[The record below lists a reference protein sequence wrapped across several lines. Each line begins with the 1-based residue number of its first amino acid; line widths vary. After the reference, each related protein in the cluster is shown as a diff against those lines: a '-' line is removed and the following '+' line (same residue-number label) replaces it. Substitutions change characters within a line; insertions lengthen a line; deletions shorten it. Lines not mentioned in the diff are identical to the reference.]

1 MRTLASFPD
10 VGALGADNFREVSTI
25 HLWDGACL
33 RHQLVG
39 VAFQRRHHAAHHA
52 VVAQVPYQCPRI
64 NLRQHGNLELFEIL
78 FRDLLRAPV
87 GTGPRKLADDQALD
101 IRTRGFIVFGV
112 GAVVADF
119 GIGENYNLAA
129 VGRVGENF
137 LIASDGS
144 IKNDFAVAFAFGAV
158 TFASEDSAVFER
170 KRSLHSCS
178 REWILEI
185 LSGMSKSRN
194 K

>member
-1 MRTLASFPD
+1 MAA
-10 VGALGADNFREVSTI
+10 G
-25 HLWDGACL
+25 L

-39 VAFQRRHHAAHHA
+39 VIFQSGDHAAHHA
-52 VVAQVPYQCPRI
+52 VVAQMPHQRPRI
-64 NLRQHGNLELFEIL
+64 DLRQHRNLELFEIF

-87 GTGPRKLADDQALD
+87 GADSRKLAHDQALD
-101 IRTRGFIVFGV
+101 IRTRGFVVFGV

-119 GIGENYNLAA
+119 RIGENYNLAA
-129 VGRVGENF
+129 VGRIGENF

-185 LSGMSKSRN
+185 LAGIAKSRN

>member
-1 MRTLASFPD
+1 MGIDA
-10 VGALGADNFREVSTI
+10 G
-25 HLWDGACL
+25 L

-39 VAFQRRHHAAHHA
+39 VGLQSRDHAAHHA
-52 VVAQVPYQCPRI
+52 VVAQVPHQRARI
-64 NLRQHGNLELFEIL
+64 DLRQHRNLELFEIF

-87 GTGPRKLADDQALD
+87 GADPGKLADDQALD
-101 IRTRGFIVFGV
+101 IRTRGFVVFGV

-119 GIGENYNLAA
+119 RIGENYNLAA

-158 TFASEDSAVFER
+158 SFASEDSAVFER

-178 REWILEI
+178 REWIFRDF
-185 LSGMSKSRN
+185 SRDT
-194 K
+194 KFAKQMISMI